1 MVRPASYR
9 FARTETWTGGSAFAG
24 VGIRILIVEDIEAW
38 HCIYRAVLSRY
49 PNCEIVGVAH
59 DRLEAIQISQ
69 ELRPDVVLLDVGLGD
84 LDGFEAARQIGS
96 VSPASRV
103 LFLGTVTPSDL
114 IGIVLTTGGYGYIA
128 KRDVVLELVPALET
142 VAQGQRFFGRSFS

>member
-1 MVRPASYR
+1 
-9 FARTETWTGGSAFAG
+9 
-24 VGIRILIVEDIEAW
+24 
-38 HCIYRAVLSRY
+38 
-49 PNCEIVGVAH
+49 
-59 DRLEAIQISQ
+59 
-69 ELRPDVVLLDVGLGD
+69 VGLGD